1 MKIDYGQKFA
11 ITELRIILSFWC
23 RTEIGLK
30 IIGLIFVPIWIVQG
44 VQTLSVKSNLLILP
58 IQS

>member
-1 MKIDYGQKFA
+1 MARD
-11 ITELRIILSFWC
+11 ITIQQDLC
-23 RTEIGLK
+23 RVKEHI
-30 IIGLIFVPIWIVQG
+30 QG